1 MTRSLFALLVAAS
14 LSTGCGAGRK
24 SQFDYKPTD
33 AVKASEGETR
43 DSKVAEGDEAWKKR
57 DDKASLEAAIKAWE
71 RAVELK
77 PDDAETLAKLAHG
90 TYFLA
95 DGHLRKLGTASP
107 EYLSTFERGVAY
119 GERALAAASPKFKEH
134 VVAGGKIEEGVK
146 LVDPSCTT
154 CLEAMY
160 WYASSLGKWAR
171 AKGFT
176 TTLGNKDRILGVMNR
191 ALELDP
197 EGKFFYG
204 AVQRYFGSFYGVAPG
219 FAGGDMNK
227 SKDFFEKSLAIAPQ
241 YAGTKV
247 LYADVYC
254 VKKQDRALF
263 DKLLDE
269 VLAMPEEAIPEVAP
283 ETRIEKE
290 KAKELKAKA
299 AELF

>member
-1 MTRSLFALLVAAS
+1 MSRSATALLIAAALAS
-14 LSTGCGAGRK
+14 GCSAGRK

-33 AVKASEGETR
+33 AVKAAEGETFE
-43 DSKVAEGDEAWKKR
+43 SKLAEGDAAWGKR
-57 DDKASLEAAIKAWE
+57 DDKASLEVAIKAWE
-71 RAVELK
+71 RASELK
-77 PDDAETLAKLAHG
+77 PDDAAVLAKLARG
-90 TYFLA
+90 YYLLA
-95 DGHLRKLGTASP
+95 DGHLRKLGNAAP
-107 EYLSTFERGVAY
+107 EYLSTFEKGVAY
-119 GERALAAASPKFKEH
+119 GERALATASPKFKEH

-146 LVDPSCTT
+146 LVDASCGV

-176 TTLGNKDRILGVMNR
+176 TTLGNKDRILGVMTK
-191 ALELDP
+191 ALEMDP

-227 SKDFFEKSLAIAPQ
+227 SKDFFEKSLAIAPN

-247 LYADVYC
+247 LYADVWA

-269 VLAMPEEAIPEVAP
+269 VLAMPDDALPDAVPEI
-283 ETRIEKE
+283 RIEKE